1 MCEGA
6 CVLKRPLN
14 GICYSP
20 LLTEILRAFH
30 KAGVSKLSCV
40 YKWGTPSQCEPYKGV
55 FPNYS
60 WDFLLNINLHIQ
72 KHWGR
77 KTSEKANLGEIAPAM
92 REKESVL
99 FTPGL
104 LRPWYFLFKLFLQEE
119 KCKKAGAASDRR
131 EGGGHMCR
139 SRFMFTLYWG
149 SSVFQS
155 VWLFATPCIAALQ
168 ACLCITNFQSMLKFM
183 SIELV
188 MLSNHLIFRRS
199 LFWCL
204 SPFSG

>member
-1 MCEGA
+1 M
-6 CVLKRPLN
+6 LKRPLN

-30 KAGVSKLSCV
+30 KAGVNKLSCV
-40 YKWGTPSQCEPYKGV
+40 YKWGTPPQCEPYKGV

-60 WDFLLNINLHIQ
+60 WDCWLNINLHIQ
-72 KHWGR
+72 KRWGR
-77 KTSEKANLGEIAPAM
+77 KTSEKANLGKIAPAM

-104 LRPWYFLFKLFLQEE
+104 LRPWYFLFKLCLQEE

-139 SRFMFTLYWG
+139 SCFMFTLYSG
-149 SSVFQS
+149 SSVSQS
-155 VWLFATPCIAALQ
+155 CLTLCDPIHCSTPGFPVHHQLPEHAKIHVHWADDAIQPSHLLSFPFL
-168 ACLCITNFQSMLKFM
+168 CL
-183 SIELV
+183 
-188 MLSNHLIFRRS
+188 
-199 LFWCL
+199 
-204 SPFSG
+204 